1 MYHEDEYVENE
12 ERREK
17 ERWVKRIVFGMLILV
32 ILLIIF

>member
-1 MYHEDEYVENE
+1 MYGEDEYVENE
-12 ERREK
+12 ERSEK

>member
-1 MYHEDEYVENE
+1 MYGEDEYVENE